1 MENSDMAD
9 LSYRAKIE
17 FGITASCLMIGGF
30 FSVLAMQIP
39 PDPEEIIDSRTVPLF
54 VALMI
59 MGLGVLISVLAL
71 ANNANGANGELAD
84 GEIPLEDDFG
94 FLDSDIMRVFEVIG
108 CGIVYIALFW
118 AFGYFVATMVS
129 LGLMLLAFGNRKI
142 GTLILVPVIGTAVYQ
157 FIFMN
162 LMGLHDPAGTLIDVR
177 PLTNLLFGN

>member
-1 MENSDMAD
+1 MAD

-17 FGITASCLMIGGF
+17 LGITASCLVIGGF

-118 AFGYFVATMVS
+118 AFGYFVATMVC
-129 LGLMLLAFGNRKI
+129 LGLMLLAFGKPPRATNCDCERSNEPSLLQTMFLRNDTEMLAMLERKI
-142 GTLILVPVIGTAVYQ
+142 ERASDGS
-157 FIFMN
+157 
-162 LMGLHDPAGTLIDVR
+162 
-177 PLTNLLFGN
+177 